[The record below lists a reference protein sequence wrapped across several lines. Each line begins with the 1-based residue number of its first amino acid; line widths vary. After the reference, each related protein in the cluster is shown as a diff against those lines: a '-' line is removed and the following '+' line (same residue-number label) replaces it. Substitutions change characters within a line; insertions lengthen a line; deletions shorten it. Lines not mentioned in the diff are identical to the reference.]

1 MLDDKALSLFEQ
13 NFSKVWEE
21 FEYPGE
27 VLPSAENEA
36 SSTKPP
42 LSDLL
47 PGADGSSAPNEPANT
62 PRQ

>member
-27 VLPSAENEA
+27 VLPTAQNEA
-36 SSTKPP
+36 TSTKPP

-47 PGADGSSAPNEPANT
+47 PAGDGSNSPNQPANA
-62 PRQ
+62 PGQ